1 MDAKSSFPRPL
12 RVREFDRDEL
22 RCRARIRIGDR
33 AYFGLIANISPGGA
47 RIVTETPIRDCGP
60 VRIQLPDLSPIL
72 GEIRWVDG
80 CRAGVQFCLK
90 LDPETLKQWQ
100 QARMPRAA

>member
-1 MDAKSSFPRPL
+1 MEERSTFPRLL
-12 RVREFDRDEL
+12 RVREFERDEL
-22 RCRARIRIGDR
+22 RCRARIRIGNR
-33 AYFGLIANISPGGA
+33 AYFGLIANISQGGA

-60 VRIQLPDLSPIL
+60 VRIQLPDLSPLL

-90 LDPETLKQWQ
+90 LDAGTLEQWQ